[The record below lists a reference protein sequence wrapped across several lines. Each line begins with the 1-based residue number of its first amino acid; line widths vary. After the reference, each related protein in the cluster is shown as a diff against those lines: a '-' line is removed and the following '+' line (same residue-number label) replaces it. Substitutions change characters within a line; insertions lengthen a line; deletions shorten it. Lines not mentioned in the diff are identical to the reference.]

1 MRIFVLIS
9 TIDEGIRQ
17 VPDVLL
23 PTEKDVE
30 YIIVW
35 QQDKVTGLAIPQPL
49 TERADVLV
57 DLMQGH
63 GLCRSRN
70 RALERALGLLKNP
83 LEEVVMVIAD
93 DDERFE
99 PKIFATL
106 RDVYGQHPKMDV
118 ALLRLRS
125 SRDGSDLKPYPD
137 RWTAYRHRPRTYY
150 PSSLEMTVRSRV
162 FTTGIRFDERFGL
175 GSEALCAGEEDVF
188 LEEVQRRNLCTM
200 IAPVYLATTDGATTG
215 RNLLD
220 TKVLRSKGAV
230 YGYRLSMPMAF
241 LRSLREAASLSVRNG
256 VSLFKLFRQLWWG
269 VKYVKR

>member
-1 MRIFVLIS
+1 MLIS

-17 VPDVLL
+17 VLDVLL

-30 YIIVW
+30 YIVVW

-57 DLMQGH
+57 DVMPGR

-70 RALERALGLLKNP
+70 RALELALGLLKNP

-99 PKIFATL
+99 SDIFATL
-106 RDVYGQHPKMDV
+106 RDVYGQHPKLDV

-125 SRDGSDLKPYPD
+125 SRDGSDLKPYPV
-137 RWTAYRHRPRTYY
+137 RWTAYKYRPRTYY
-150 PSSLEMTVRSRV
+150 PSSLEMTMRGRV

-175 GSEALCAGEEDVF
+175 GSEALCAGEEDVL

-200 IAPVYLATTDGATTG
+200 IAPVYLATTDAATTG
-215 RNLLD
+215 RSVLD
-220 TKVLRSKGAV
+220 AKALRSKGAV
-230 YGYRLSMPMAF
+230 YGYRLPLPMAF
-241 LRSLREAASLSVRNG
+241 LRSLREAVSLSVRNG
-256 VSLFKLFRQLWWG
+256 VSPFKLFHQLWWG
-269 VKYVKR
+269 VRYVNQ